1 MCKNGWGGKKTSE
14 LYNRNGTGCGVL
26 LSWSHPWRRQ
36 HGEIPQDGRR
46 SIAICRGVAQGEQ
59 RCSRSLPCSTSCF
72 EATAICISF
81 SWLGWV
87 VIVTR
92 SVWFVQKP
100 SCLWIDEVSSWQ
112 DPEGLVLQS
121 SHQQGPLQQRQVTVY
136 LHCGS
141 HLLELV
147 TSCKVKNNNKPAV
160 LVWLWLQHP
169 WGGAAAAGLRGGS
182 ETRGV
187 SAACC
192 RSGRS
197 KWLGQAAQRWSPCKE
212 IDLSCVCM

>member
-1 MCKNGWGGKKTSE
+1 MCKNGWGGKKRSE
-14 LYNRNGTGCGVL
+14 LYSLNGTGCRVL

-36 HGEIPQDGRR
+36 HGEIPQDGRC
-46 SIAICRGVAQGEQ
+46 SFAICRGVAQGEQ

-160 LVWLWLQHP
+160 LGLVVVAASMRRCRRCRTSRWLWNPRSIGFLLSQ
-169 WGGAAAAGLRGGS
+169 W
-182 ETRGV
+182 TRQM
-187 SAACC
+187 ARA
-192 RSGRS
+192 
-197 KWLGQAAQRWSPCKE
+197 
-212 IDLSCVCM
+212 SCTTMIAM